1 MAVSQIGKL
10 LIRLTKYSGKVS
22 KVIDATNVFNS
33 QGYYVQDLS
42 GWDVAVVQSVGPLID
57 GPINF
62 YTTNDDG
69 SVTGMLNSA
78 PEDVINNS
86 QVLGTRLS
94 DGTTSL
100 FMNADEMFEFGI
112 IGKYLIL
119 SGDVPQRNWQLWYL
133 PLQGN
138 VNAGIAIEEGIS
150 NGSRIVYLPAPG
162 DMDGSYFYYD
172 SLLTQKVYGVGIS
185 EWFYVSNALGNNHHL
200 LFIQPDGQIV
210 LD

>member
-42 GWDVAVVQSVGPLID
+42 GWDVAVVQSVGPLTD
-57 GPINF
+57 GPIGF
-62 YTTNDDG
+62 YTTNNDD
-69 SVTGMLNSA
+69 SVTGMLNPA
-78 PEDVINNS
+78 PEITDNWS

-94 DGTTSL
+94 DGATSTS
-100 FMNADEMFEFGI
+100 MNADEMYEFGI

-119 SGDVPQRNWQLWYL
+119 TGDVPQDNWVLWYL

-138 VNAGIAIEEGIS
+138 ANAGIAIEEGIS

-162 DMDGSYFYYD
+162 DMNGSYFYYD
-172 SLLTQKVYGVGIS
+172 SLLTQRVYGVGIS
-185 EWFYVSNALGNNHHL
+185 EWFYISNALGTVHYL
-200 LFIQPDGQIV
+200 LYIQPDGQIV